1 MRGLGDILDLLART
15 ASSDMIK
22 TADHSRKAIPAAAA
36 YI

>member
-22 TADHSRKAIPAAAA
+22 TADRPRRAAAA
-36 YI
+36 AATI